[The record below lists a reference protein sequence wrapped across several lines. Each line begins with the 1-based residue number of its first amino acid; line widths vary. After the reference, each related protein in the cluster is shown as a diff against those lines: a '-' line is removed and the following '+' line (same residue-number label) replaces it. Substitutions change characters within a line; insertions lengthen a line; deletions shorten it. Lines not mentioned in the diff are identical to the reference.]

1 MTVYCGVDFHARSQT
16 ISYLDTA
23 EGEVHSRELHHQK
36 DDVRSFY
43 QQLSGEVI
51 VGLEASGYSS
61 WFEEMLESLG
71 HQVWV
76 GDATEIRRLARRRQK
91 NDRRDAEHILELL
104 LKGEF
109 PRLPRQTAESR
120 EVLRQL
126 RYRQRLVKINVM
138 IKNNLHAIALGAGL
152 SLQTQLSTIKGR
164 ERLEALPLSGALAH
178 QREAWLQ
185 LLERVR
191 EQVASVER
199 WLKEQAGGDTRVVR
213 LRTHPGVGLLTSL
226 CLVHTL
232 GDVSRFSTTRKVAA
246 YVGLEPMEHSSAET
260 KRYGAISKAGSRL
273 LRFLLGEAAQVA
285 VRTDDELRA
294 FYKRLVVRRGKAK
307 AVVAVARK
315 LLVRCFIMLR
325 DEIDYAEFRRRGVV
339 AQGVARSGLPALTH
353 RLMDA

>member
-16 ISYLDTA
+16 ICYCATTD
-23 EGEVHSRELHHQK
+23 GEVRRHELHHQK
-36 DDVRSFY
+36 DDVRAFY
-43 QQLSGEVI
+43 QQLSGEVM

-61 WFEEMLESLG
+61 WFEEMVEGLG
-71 HQVWV
+71 HKVWI

-91 NDRRDAEHILELL
+91 NDKRDAEHILELL
-104 LKGEF
+104 LKAEF
-109 PRLPRQTAESR
+109 PRLHRQSAESR

-126 RYRQRLVKINVM
+126 RYRQRLVKISTM

-152 SLQTQLSTIKGR
+152 SLQTQLSTVKGR
-164 ERLEALPLSGALAH
+164 ERLEALPLSQALAH
-178 QREAWLQ
+178 QREAWLG
-185 LLERVR
+185 LLEGVR
-191 EQVASVER
+191 DQIASVER
-199 WLKEQAGGDTRVVR
+199 WLKGQASTDTRVAR

-246 YVGLEPMEHSSAET
+246 YAGLEPMEHSSAET

-294 FYKRLVVRRGKAK
+294 FYQRLLARRGKAK

-325 DEIDYAEFRRRGVV
+325 DEIDYAEFRRRGVAV
-339 AQGVARSGLPALTH
+339 QGVAPSGLPALTH
-353 RLMDA
+353 GLVNA

>member
-120 EVLRQL
+120 
-126 RYRQRLVKINVM
+126 
-138 IKNNLHAIALGAGL
+138 
-152 SLQTQLSTIKGR
+152 
-164 ERLEALPLSGALAH
+164 
-178 QREAWLQ
+178 
-185 LLERVR
+185 
-191 EQVASVER
+191 
-199 WLKEQAGGDTRVVR
+199 
-213 LRTHPGVGLLTSL
+213 
-226 CLVHTL
+226 
-232 GDVSRFSTTRKVAA
+232 
-246 YVGLEPMEHSSAET
+246 
-260 KRYGAISKAGSRL
+260 
-273 LRFLLGEAAQVA
+273 
-285 VRTDDELRA
+285 
-294 FYKRLVVRRGKAK
+294 
-307 AVVAVARK
+307 
-315 LLVRCFIMLR
+315 
-325 DEIDYAEFRRRGVV
+325 
-339 AQGVARSGLPALTH
+339 
-353 RLMDA
+353 